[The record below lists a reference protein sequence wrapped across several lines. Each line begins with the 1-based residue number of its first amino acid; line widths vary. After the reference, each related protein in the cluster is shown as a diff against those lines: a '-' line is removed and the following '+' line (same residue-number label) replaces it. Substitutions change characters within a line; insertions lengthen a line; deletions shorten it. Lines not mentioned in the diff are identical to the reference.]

1 MDRSFCIAP
10 MMARTDRHFR
20 YLVRQLTRKAV
31 LFTEMIHTNSILFG
45 NRNKLDEG
53 MLLDAKNQ
61 LIVVAFEQG
70 FVPNIQEIISA
81 INKAGYETTHY
92 YKLIDE
98 VVQIQSL

>member
-1 MDRSFCIAP
+1 MRLESAKSHLSGNPNHIAFYSKGLVCSSC
-10 MMARTDRHFR
+10 AIGLRIHFNK
-20 YLVRQLTRKAV
+20 LDG
-31 LFTEMIHTNSILFG
+31 I

-61 LIVVAFEQG
+61 LLVVAFEQG
-70 FVPNIQEIISA
+70 FVPNIQEIIRA
-81 INKAGYETTHY
+81 FDKAGYETTHY